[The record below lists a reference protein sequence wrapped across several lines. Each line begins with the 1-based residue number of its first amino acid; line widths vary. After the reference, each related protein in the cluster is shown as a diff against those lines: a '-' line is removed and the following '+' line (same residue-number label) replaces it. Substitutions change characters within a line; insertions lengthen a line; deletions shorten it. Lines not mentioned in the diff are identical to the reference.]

1 MMQVPESCIL
11 YLASCIL
18 HQQNI
23 HMNKLTL
30 LVIGLSF
37 FSFKGSAQ
45 KEKIEGTIV
54 RFFDGLSE
62 LNPGILKETTT
73 DDFLLLEHGEVWNMD
88 TLVSKLSLPKGTK
101 FNRVNSF
108 KFIETEYKGKWA
120 WVSYHNT
127 ADFTVNDRKR
137 QVNWLESAVLVKEKG
152 EWKIKMLH
160 STIIEK

>member
-1 MMQVPESCIL
+1 MQETLYFNVESCIL
-11 YLASCIL
+11 YLVSS
-18 HQQNI
+18 
-23 HMNKLTL
+23 NKIAMYKLKL
-30 LVIGLSF
+30 LVLSLLLI
-37 FSFKGSAQ
+37 SFEVSAQ

-62 LNPGILKETTT
+62 LSPAILKETTT

-88 TLVSKLSLPKGTK
+88 TLVSKISLPKGTK

-108 KFIETEYKGKWA
+108 KFIETESKGKWA

-127 ADFTVNDRKR
+127 ADFTINDRKR

-152 EWKIKMLH
+152 TWKIKMLH
-160 STIIEK
+160 STVIEK